1 MGAIRLAGIHEVN
14 YAYSNEDEGRRI
26 LNALMT
32 RMATNRYQAT
42 GLQAQ
47 YQPGSDEQVLRN
59 RQGITDPAVMD
70 ELETRLLLRLYERV
84 MREQFPNRGLDVADL
99 MDWHYQWLGNMYD
112 WAGQPRSVNMSKD
125 GFHFA
130 AAMQVPRLLH
140 EFEHNYLYRCTPCHD
155 VDDSA
160 LAEAIA
166 VCHVELILIHPF
178 REGNGRLS
186 RLLADV
192 MAVQAGHGP
201 LDYSRWDADKAA
213 YFTAI
218 QRGVGMDYAPMR
230 ALVSLALAGQ
240 GG

>member
-1 MGAIRLAGIHEVN
+1 
-14 YAYSNEDEGRRI
+14 
-26 LNALMT
+26 MT
-32 RMATNRYQAT
+32 SNRYQAT
-42 GLQAQ
+42 GSQAE
-47 YQPGSDEQVLRN
+47 YQPGSNEQVLRN
-59 RQGITDPAVMD
+59 RQGITDLAVMV
-70 ELETRLLLRLYERV
+70 ELETRLLLRLYERM
-84 MREQFPNRGLDVADL
+84 MREQFPNQRLGVADL
-99 MDWHYQWLGNMYD
+99 MGWHYQWLGNVYD
-112 WAGQPRSVNMSKD
+112 WAGQLRSVNMSKD

-130 AAMQVPRLLH
+130 AAMQIPRLLD
-140 EFEHNYLYRCTPCHD
+140 EFERKYLHRHTPCHD
-155 VDDSA
+155 IDDSA

-201 LDYSRWDADKAA
+201 LDYTRWDADKAA

-230 ALVSLALAGQ
+230 ALVSVALAGQ

>member
-1 MGAIRLAGIHEVN
+1 
-14 YAYSNEDEGRRI
+14 
-26 LNALMT
+26 MT
-32 RMATNRYQAT
+32 ANRYQAT
-42 GLQAQ
+42 GPQAEC
-47 YQPGSDEQVLRN
+47 QPGSNDQVLRN

-84 MREQFPNRGLDVADL
+84 MRERFPNRRLDVADL
-99 MDWHYQWLGNMYD
+99 MGWHRQWLGNLYD

-130 AAMQVPRLLH
+130 AAMQIPRLLD
-140 EFEHNYLYRCTPCHD
+140 EFERKYLHRHTPCHD
-155 VDDSA
+155 VDDDS
-160 LAEAIA
+160 LTEAIA

-178 REGNGRLS
+178 REGNGRVS

-230 ALVSLALAGQ
+230 ALVNVALAGQ
-240 GG
+240 SG